1 VNSIVIRWSVNML
14 GTRYYLDG
22 SHNNIMLQCESRA
35 VLEATKTFV
44 ENVTKTNPARV
55 ELVQQIALMEQSL
68 RGLQDCETTE
78 QKHGYLRSVLLN
90 LFDAGDAEMVC
101 GDRVYSKD
109 MIKKEHWSDGKM
121 PGHSRG
127 GNGGFLY
134 RADDD
139 QIVLKQMTWIS

>member
-1 VNSIVIRWSVNML
+1 ML

-78 QKHGYLRSVLLN
+78 
-90 LFDAGDAEMVC
+90 
-101 GDRVYSKD
+101 
-109 MIKKEHWSDGKM
+109 
-121 PGHSRG
+121 
-127 GNGGFLY
+127 
-134 RADDD
+134 
-139 QIVLKQMTWIS
+139 